1 VGRIRSL
8 DGWRAVG
15 VTLVMV
21 SHAPFTT
28 GFPQRYADG
37 LTKVFDG
44 ELGVRIFFVLSG
56 FLITYLLI
64 QEAGLTGSISLTR
77 FYIRRALRIL
87 PIYIT
92 YLIVLALLTAFGLYS
107 DSLSSWIGSL
117 TFTRNMIGQGRSATV
132 QLWSLAVEEQ
142 FYLLWPILL
151 GSLSLWRRPRAFVW
165 LSVLV
170 IGACPIVRATM
181 MSPPG
186 GTFVDRLFGQQ
197 SGLMYADSLIIGCL
211 AAHLVAQRARVPSL
225 LEAPA
230 LKVVALAIIVVGRVL
245 QLAEPAASPIVAL
258 VPGVQ
263 AVAIMFLI
271 WSTAFLRPGL
281 LSRLLNLRGAVFVGV
296 LSYSI
301 YVWQF
306 LFVANFVPRL
316 AGRWTHDW
324 KWWMPCAV
332 AVAAASYYGVE
343 RPFLKLKTRFGK
355 REDAY

>member
-1 VGRIRSL
+1 
-8 DGWRAVG
+8 
-15 VTLVMV
+15 
-21 SHAPFTT
+21 
-28 GFPQRYADG
+28 
-37 LTKVFDG
+37 
-44 ELGVRIFFVLSG
+44 
-56 FLITYLLI
+56 
-64 QEAGLTGSISLTR
+64 
-77 FYIRRALRIL
+77 
-87 PIYIT
+87 
-92 YLIVLALLTAFGLYS
+92 
-107 DSLSSWIGSL
+107 
-117 TFTRNMIGQGRSATV
+117 
-132 QLWSLAVEEQ
+132 
-142 FYLLWPILL
+142 
-151 GSLSLWRRPRAFVW
+151 
-165 LSVLV
+165 
-170 IGACPIVRATM
+170 
-181 MSPPG
+181 
-186 GTFVDRLFGQQ
+186 
-197 SGLMYADSLIIGCL
+197 MYADSLIIGCL

-230 LKVVALAIIVVGRVL
+230 LKVVAFACIVVGRVL

-281 LSRLLNLRGAVFVGV
+281 LSRLLNLRGVVFVGV

-316 AGRWTHDW
+316 AGRCTHDW